1 VGRRQVPSTQPDP
14 RREVNMFRR
23 ILVGFDG
30 SSDAREA
37 LRTGVVMASAAEGE
51 TTVLIVIPS
60 THGETPEDRREA
72 FEAEATPIRTAAEHE
87 LTLACRHATPIIIR
101 TVTGDHAA
109 EVLAR
114 YVQEHGFDLLVVGRH
129 GRERA
134 AHRGLGRMAHEL
146 AQKAPC
152 PLLLVSNRNR
162 E

>member
-1 VGRRQVPSTQPDP
+1 
-14 RREVNMFRR
+14 VNLFRR

-51 TTVLIVIPS
+51 ATVLIVLPS
-60 THGETPEDRREA
+60 THGETLEDRRTA
-72 FEAEATPIRTAAEHE
+72 FEAEATSIRTAAEHE
-87 LTLACRHATPIIIR
+87 RALASRDPTPTVIR
-101 TVTGDHAA
+101 TVAGEHPA

-114 YVQEHGFDLLVVGRH
+114 YIQEHGFDVLVVGRH
-129 GRERA
+129 GRERGT
-134 AHRGLGRMAHEL
+134 HGGLGRTAHEL

-152 PLLLVSNRNR
+152 PVLLVGNGSR